1 MNSHVRERLA
11 TTLATD
17 LDFRAALQ
25 QAPTIADAVAI
36 ANARGFPIT
45 VADLD
50 KTAGSAQDGEID
62 GIAAP
67 GTGAC
72 FYNSLFWV

>member
-11 TTLATD
+11 TMLATD
-17 LDFRAALQ
+17 IDFREAVQ
-25 QAPTIADAVAI
+25 QATTIADAVRI
-36 ANARGFPIT
+36 ANERGFPIT

-50 KTAGSAQDGEID
+50 KTGGQVRDAELAGG
-62 GIAAP
+62 P
-67 GTGAC
+67 GPGAGAC